1 MPRWWASLAT
11 KVLGLQLAGLLT
23 IAGVVGV
30 TRYYS
35 MRGQLYRE
43 VGTSAE
49 NLIQVI
55 EETVAERPELLQPG
69 VLDPVVDRFTYKL
82 PAVARVSVVD
92 PTFTIL
98 ADSRLPV
105 GQASDQTALLP
116 LLRRV
121 DEERFYYVTKGDRY
135 LRLSRSLRGRYD
147 PARRSDIVGAVSIDM
162 ALAPA
167 DAAIG
172 REMVGEMALVMG
184 LLIPISAVFV
194 VLTRHRLIR
203 PLARLQEAGV
213 RFARGEAPAPVT
225 FSGSDELEEMGRTF
239 NEMVEARTSA
249 LKERERQL
257 AAAQAIAHVGSWEWD
272 IPANHVTWSDELYRM
287 YGVSPATPASYEG
300 FQERVHADDRER
312 VARIIA
318 RGLADRVPV
327 DYEWRLV
334 RLDGETRHMLGR
346 NITLVDDQGVAVGLA
361 GTTLDV
367 TERKRADEALGQ
379 SEAYHRAL
387 IEQAL
392 DIITIIDADAVLRY
406 LSPSVERVLGYSQ
419 TELVGQRAFEF
430 MHPDDLEATLA
441 AFTEGIAT
449 PGVLRRLEYRFRHKD
464 GSWRYL
470 EGVGRNLLDDPLI
483 KAVVVNARDVSER
496 KAAEENQRTLLRELQ
511 AALAQ
516 VKTLQGWIKICAN
529 CKRVLNDAG
538 VWEQFESY
546 VHTHAGVDFSHGICP
561 ECAKAWSAAA
571 PEESR

>member
-1 MPRWWASLAT
+1 MKRWWASLAT

-135 LRLSRSLRGRYD
+135 LRLSRSLRGGYD

-162 ALAPA
+162 ALEPA

-203 PLARLQEAGV
+203 PLEQLQEAGV
-213 RFARGEAPAPVT
+213 RFGRGEEPAALT
-225 FSGSDELEEMGRTF
+225 FSGSDELQDVGRAF
-239 NEMVEARTSA
+239 NDMVEARTRA
-249 LKERERQL
+249 LRERERQL
-257 AAAQAIAHVGSWEWD
+257 AEAQAMSHSQQCRLFGIPVGS
-272 IPANHVTWSDELYRM
+272 
-287 YGVSPATPASYEG
+287 
-300 FQERVHADDRER
+300 
-312 VARIIA
+312 
-318 RGLADRVPV
+318 
-327 DYEWRLV
+327 
-334 RLDGETRHMLGR
+334 
-346 NITLVDDQGVAVGLA
+346 
-361 GTTLDV
+361 
-367 TERKRADEALGQ
+367 
-379 SEAYHRAL
+379 
-387 IEQAL
+387 
-392 DIITIIDADAVLRY
+392 
-406 LSPSVERVLGYSQ
+406 
-419 TELVGQRAFEF
+419 
-430 MHPDDLEATLA
+430 
-441 AFTEGIAT
+441 
-449 PGVLRRLEYRFRHKD
+449 
-464 GSWRYL
+464 
-470 EGVGRNLLDDPLI
+470 
-483 KAVVVNARDVSER
+483 
-496 KAAEENQRTLLRELQ
+496 
-511 AALAQ
+511 
-516 VKTLQGWIKICAN
+516 
-529 CKRVLNDAG
+529 
-538 VWEQFESY
+538 
-546 VHTHAGVDFSHGICP
+546 
-561 ECAKAWSAAA
+561 
-571 PEESR
+571 